1 MLNVGLTGGIASG
14 KSTVAEMFVRHGA
27 SLIDLDKLAHDVEK
41 PQLPAWE
48 EIVESFGESIL
59 LVDGSINR
67 NKLAKIVF
75 ANKEKLLKLNQ
86 IVHPH
91 VLREWQRRL
100 QEIEKKNKKAIIIS
114 DVPLLFEE
122 KLQNRVDITLLVLAA
137 PGQQT
142 SRLMAR
148 NDLTEAEAQR
158 RLESQMPLEE
168 KIKLADIVIE
178 NTGAPAETIKAV
190 AKIWHELLL
199 REEEKRKKR

>member
-48 EIVESFGESIL
+48 EIVEYFGSSIL

-75 ANKEKLLKLNQ
+75 ADKEKLFKLNS

-91 VLREWQRRL
+91 VLREWQKRL
-100 QEIEKKNKKAIIIS
+100 AEIEKKNRKAIIIS
-114 DVPLLFEE
+114 DVPLLFEG
-122 KLQNRVDITLLVLAA
+122 KLQSKVDLTLLVLAA
-137 PGQQT
+137 REQQT

-158 RLESQMPLEE
+158 RLESQMPIEE

-178 NTGAPAETIKAV
+178 NKGAPADTKKAV
-190 AKIWHELLL
+190 AKIWQELLI
-199 REEEKRKKR
+199 REENKRKS

>member
-75 ANKEKLLKLNQ
+75 ANKEKL
-86 IVHPH
+86 P
-91 VLREWQRRL
+91 
-100 QEIEKKNKKAIIIS
+100 
-114 DVPLLFEE
+114 VP
-122 KLQNRVDITLLVLAA
+122 
-137 PGQQT
+137 
-142 SRLMAR
+142 
-148 NDLTEAEAQR
+148 
-158 RLESQMPLEE
+158 
-168 KIKLADIVIE
+168 
-178 NTGAPAETIKAV
+178 
-190 AKIWHELLL
+190 
-199 REEEKRKKR
+199 